1 MKKITTKQEAFCR
14 EYLLDLNGTQAAV
27 RAGYSQRTA
36 NEQAARLL
44 ANVSVRSHIKKLMD
58 ERADR
63 VGRSAD
69 DVLRDIHK
77 VKDSCMREV
86 PDQMGN
92 LVMVDSKAALKALEL
107 EGKHLKMF
115 TDRVEANVSG
125 SMQVQIIN
133 EFAQ

>member
-1 MKKITTKQEAFCR
+1 MRPLSKKQEAFCR
-14 EYLLDLNGTQAAV
+14 EYLIDLNGTQAAT
-27 RAGYSQRTA
+27 RAGYSKRTA

-44 ANVSVRSHIKKLMD
+44 TNVSVRSHIKRLMD
-58 ERADR
+58 ERAER
-63 VGRSAD
+63 VGRTAD

-86 PDQMGN
+86 PDPVGN

-115 TDRVEANVSG
+115 TERVEANVNG
-125 SMQVQIIN
+125 TVQVQIIN